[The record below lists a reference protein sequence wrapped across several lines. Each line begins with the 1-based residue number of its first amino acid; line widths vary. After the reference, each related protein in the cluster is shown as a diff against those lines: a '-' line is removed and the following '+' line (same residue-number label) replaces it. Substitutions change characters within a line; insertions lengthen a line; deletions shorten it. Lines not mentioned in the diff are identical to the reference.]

1 MFICFWYI
9 FRDGSV
15 LAVDLGHLK
24 VVSNLASRD
33 TSVRVCVNEL
43 HQNMKSN
50 QIYVDQN
57 MQCVMQCLLSH

>member
-1 MFICFWYI
+1 MFLHVVFYVHI

-33 TSVRVCVNEL
+33 TSVRVFVN
-43 HQNMKSN
+43 KFK
-50 QIYVDQN
+50 I
-57 MQCVMQCLLSH
+57 

>member
-1 MFICFWYI
+1 MIGIDRCYIFICCFYVRI

-33 TSVRVCVNEL
+33 TSVRVFVKKL
-43 HQNMKSN
+43 
-50 QIYVDQN
+50 Y
-57 MQCVMQCLLSH
+57 

>member
-1 MFICFWYI
+1 MLFLYVVFYVRILSF

-33 TSVRVCVNEL
+33 TSVRVSINKLILTYKE
-43 HQNMKSN
+43 K
-50 QIYVDQN
+50 
-57 MQCVMQCLLSH
+57 